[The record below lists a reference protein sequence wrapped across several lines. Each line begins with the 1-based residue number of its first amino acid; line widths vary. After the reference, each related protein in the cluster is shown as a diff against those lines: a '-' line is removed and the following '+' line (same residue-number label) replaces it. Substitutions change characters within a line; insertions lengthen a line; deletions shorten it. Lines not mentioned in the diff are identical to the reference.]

1 MTDTTLTQA
10 QSATSDLAAVAGA
23 GPRERGFLIKI
34 DNEYQ
39 LVAWRGNQFARP
51 WQVERGVFGSTPAAH
66 SQGATVSV
74 DPAIGGGGSISV
86 TDGTTTVTPASLL
99 HLASSTVTDLGGGSA
114 QATPFGPLTWEAS
127 DQTVIG
133 GDASEV
139 GPYAGRVRITDSVN
153 RFAALVGGAPADSVS
168 DASGAT
174 VEANGATNAGTGGGV
189 DLVGGGAG
197 TGQGLNGG
205 DINVRPGPG
214 DGAGRHGLI
223 IIGSGGLPTSDPHVV
238 GALWNSSGT
247 VHVSAG

>member
-1 MTDTTLTQA
+1 MTVDEATIHGLLNAGLSPQA
-10 QSATSDLAAVAGA
+10 A
-23 GPRERGFLIKI
+23 KI
-34 DNEYQ
+34 ISEQ
-39 LVAWRGNQFARP
+39 A
-51 WQVERGVFGSTPAAH
+51 
-66 SQGATVSV
+66 SQGGA
-74 DPAIGGGGSISV
+74 ISV
-86 TDGTTTVTPASLL
+86 TDGITTVTPASLL

-114 QATPFGPLTWEAS
+114 QATPLGPLTWEAS
-127 DQTVIG
+127 DQTLIG

-153 RFAALVGGAPADSVS
+153 RFSALVGGAPADDVS

-174 VEANGATNAGTGGGV
+174 VEANGATNAGTGGGI

-205 DINVRPGPG
+205 DINVRPGQG

-223 IIGSGGLPTSDPHVV
+223 IIGSGGLPTADPHVV
-238 GALWNSSGT
+238 GALWSSAGV